1 MKISFWK
8 HTFWHHIQSFK
19 LSCWVEVLNLKRV
32 NTGSIETTER
42 IRVIRIKLTAWSLM
56 IIFVDWFTNVVT
68 NRPRWAMYVVQEVY
82 DTRYRFVIALHNYFL
97 IPNSPIYRLVL
108 LLYQHPHNVRGSSVK
123 SGLRTLDVWG
133 WYISSFY
140 ICIFSQYC

>member
-8 HTFWHHIQSFK
+8 HTVWHHIQSFK
-19 LSCWVEVLNLKRV
+19 LSRWVEVLNLKRV

-42 IRVIRIKLTAWSLM
+42 IRVIRIKLTACSLM

-82 DTRYRFVIALHNYFL
+82 DTRYRFVIALHNYFWYQTHRYTIWFCFYISIL
-97 IPNSPIYRLVL
+97 TALVVPRPQADWGPL
-108 LLYQHPHNVRGSSVK
+108 
-123 SGLRTLDVWG
+123 TLWG

-140 ICIFSQYC
+140 FCIFSQYC